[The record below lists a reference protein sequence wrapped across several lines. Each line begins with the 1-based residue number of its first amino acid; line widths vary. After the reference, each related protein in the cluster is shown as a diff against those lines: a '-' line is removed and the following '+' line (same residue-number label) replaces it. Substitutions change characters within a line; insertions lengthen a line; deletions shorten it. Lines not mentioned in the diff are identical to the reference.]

1 MEGAPTPAGNQL
13 TEFET
18 LMWHLERH
26 PQLSSNIANLT
37 ILDRAPDRDA
47 FTATMERASLVFP
60 RLRQRIVEG
69 PGPFSTPRWEPDPD
83 FDITRHVSH
92 LNLRRPSRAALHE
105 LAVQRALTPFDRSRP
120 LWEFL
125 IIEGLAGGKA
135 AMLQRLHHTLTDGEG
150 GLRLSLEFI
159 DFTRDAPARPPVEAP
174 PAPHTNWWSSM
185 GESLERAA
193 RQQLDF
199 ARRTVDEIIRH
210 LRPAPR
216 PGEGRRHRARRHAQ
230 RSVRV
235 RRSSRRRS
243 LPRRDARPGRSA
255 PHGHADLAASRQV
268 ARRQRVLAHADR
280 SSHGTDD
287 R

>member
-18 LMWHLERH
+18 LMCHLERH

-83 FDITRHVSH
+83 FDITRHVTH
-92 LNLRRPSRAALHE
+92 LKLRRPSRAALHE

-150 GLRLSLEFI
+150 GLLVIRFPLPYMLTTVWNDHARYEAYCARLS
-159 DFTRDAPARPPVEAP
+159 RCRPPPTPTGGRPWASRSNGP
-174 PAPHTNWWSSM
+174 PANSST
-185 GESLERAA
+185 SRAA
-193 RQQLDF
+193 LSTRWP
-199 ARRTVDEIIRH
+199 T
-210 LRPAPR
+210 P
-216 PGEGRRHRARRHAQ
+216 
-230 RSVRV
+230 
-235 RRSSRRRS
+235 
-243 LPRRDARPGRSA
+243 
-255 PHGHADLAASRQV
+255 
-268 ARRQRVLAHADR
+268 
-280 SSHGTDD
+280 
-287 R
+287 